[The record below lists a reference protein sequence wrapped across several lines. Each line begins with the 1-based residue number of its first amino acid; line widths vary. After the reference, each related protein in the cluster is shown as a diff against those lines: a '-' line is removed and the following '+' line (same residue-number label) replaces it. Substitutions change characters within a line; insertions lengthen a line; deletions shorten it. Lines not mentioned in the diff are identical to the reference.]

1 MQLLVTPGLILAYS
15 PEHRQVMITIM
26 KPHTASSP
34 ILQIYCTL
42 CSGSEEHLMRDTREH
57 KSIPS
62 CYNQRVSHCS
72 PARGGVSNYLF
83 SWRIN
88 TNNYPGEGA
97 LSQGHLPSASL
108 GLASQRQRC
117 AFFPAIWRPPS
128 NMAYSCFLRA
138 KNKYFKQHVSVAYFN
153 QMKRRR

>member
-57 KSIPS
+57 KSVPW
-62 CYNQRVSHCS
+62 CYNQRVTHCS

-97 LSQGHLPSASL
+97 PSTEPPPARPSDISVFSSCKLEAAMRLFLLSQALVGH
-108 GLASQRQRC
+108 
-117 AFFPAIWRPPS
+117 PAIF
-128 NMAYSCFLRA
+128 MFLDGR
-138 KNKYFKQHVSVAYFN
+138 N
-153 QMKRRR
+153 QIF